1 MNICKHATSTAQ
13 FPFLYSPVGKNSW
26 FNVLKHIL
34 KQVTSTLQTM
44 KQWNLIFLLFSQ
56 NGNLSIHFQPYSRW
70 EEGRSAKRFPASFPQ
85 YFWLRYT
92 GIWQIYKRD
101 SGNWKY
107 RTPPQPPAPGMFVGS
122 CSSNSKIIVLGV
134 NSTPIRIANVKK
146 PSKYRKTE
154 KICI

>member
-85 YFWLRYT
+85 YFWLLILIFFPPSCKISGPYLVPVWNYWT
-92 GIWQIYKRD
+92 WTKTIPQKKIGFSGQICV
-101 SGNWKY
+101 KY
-107 RTPPQPPAPGMFVGS
+107 Q
-122 CSSNSKIIVLGV
+122 LW
-134 NSTPIRIANVKK
+134 
-146 PSKYRKTE
+146 
-154 KICI
+154 